1 MAKNAL
7 QLRYNCYS
15 AMSDLLRFEIFQVF
29 YSKMFVMCVY
39 ETIDALKLA
48 LGCQIALE
56 AKW

>member
-1 MAKNAL
+1 
-7 QLRYNCYS
+7 
-15 AMSDLLRFEIFQVF
+15 MSDLLRFEIFQVF

-56 AKW
+56 AKC